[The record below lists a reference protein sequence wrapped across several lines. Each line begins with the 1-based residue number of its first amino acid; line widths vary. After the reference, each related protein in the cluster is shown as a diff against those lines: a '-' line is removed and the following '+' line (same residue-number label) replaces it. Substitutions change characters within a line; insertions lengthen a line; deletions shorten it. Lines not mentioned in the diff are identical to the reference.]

1 MNNNLNVNLTAQ
13 KSANN
18 IKTILIMAF
27 FVLVIGLL
35 GYFLTGVTGNNNFLY
50 ALIFGSIITNIISYF
65 FSDKIALSSAGA
77 IPADENKYADL
88 YTITREL
95 CVKGGIRMPKIYIIN
110 DPAPNAF
117 ATGRNETHASVAV
130 TTGLLALMNKSELE
144 GVLAHEL
151 THIKHKDILIM
162 TVVVVLAGI
171 LSYMAHFAFSI
182 SNTKSSRDNSGVLG
196 LIVGLVASTLIPFAA
211 MMIQSAVSRKRE
223 FAADAGGALISG
235 YAEGL
240 ASALEKIGGYTQ
252 GLQRATP
259 ATAHLYISNPFG
271 ASKGNVSFFQ
281 KLFMTHPPI
290 AERIAVLRNTV

>member
-1 MNNNLNVNLTAQ
+1 MV
-13 KSANN
+13 
-18 IKTILIMAF
+18 F
-27 FVLVIGLL
+27 FVLIIGLL
-35 GYFLTGVTGNNNFLY
+35 GYFLTGVTGNNTFLY
-50 ALIFGSIITNIISYF
+50 GLILGSIVTNIVSYF

-88 YTITREL
+88 YTITKEL
-95 CVKGGIRMPKIYIIN
+95 CVKGGIRMPKLFIIN

-117 ATGRNETHASVAV
+117 ATGRNEAHASVAV

-171 LSYMAHFAFSI
+171 LSYMAHFAFSVT
-182 SNTKSSRDNSGVLG
+182 NSRNSREGSGALG
-196 LIVGLVASTLIPFAA
+196 LIVGLVASILIPFAA
-211 MMIQSAVSRKRE
+211 MMIQSAISRKRE

-240 ASALEKIGGYTQ
+240 ASALEKIGGYSQ

-271 ASKGNVSFFQ
+271 ASKGNTSFFQ

-290 AERIAVLRNTV
+290 AERIAVLRNAK